1 MSTETETQ
9 IKVVVRTRP
18 TQAFASK
25 NITLDTLENVTYIII
40 YFVHSE
46 LI

>member
-1 MSTETETQ
+1 MSNETESQ

-25 NITLDTLENVTYIII
+25 NISLDTLENVSFDI
-40 YFVHSE
+40 
-46 LI
+46 

>member
-1 MSTETETQ
+1 MASNETETS

-25 NITLDTLENVTYIII
+25 NITINTLENVK
-40 YFVHSE
+40 
-46 LI
+46 